1 MSLQNEFKSANDCD
15 AVLELIPDYAFG
27 LTSAEEAR
35 LVEANLARCPEAAA
49 QLADYRG
56 IQGEMRSG
64 VRQIDPPAQL
74 EARLMAAIAAPVVSA
89 STATMSTTSAAPVR
103 KLPIAWMAAAAA
115 LIVLLFSNIYW
126 MGRVDELSRQ
136 QDELRDLLETTN
148 VAVNPTPEISFVL
161 SSVADLRWVRLPSS
175 QEGTNAWAVL
185 MWNAESEIGLLYV
198 QNFPQ
203 LEAGRTYQLWFT
215 RGEERVSA
223 GTFSVDEVG
232 TGTLLFTITEAIDDY
247 TWSRITEEPESGSPT
262 PTGPVVVNGEL

>member
-1 MSLQNEFKSANDCD
+1 MSPQNEFKSGNDCA

-35 LVEANLARCPEAAA
+35 LVEANLAHCPEAAA
-49 QLADYRG
+49 QLADYRS
-56 IQGEMRSG
+56 IQGEMRGG
-64 VRQIDPPAQL
+64 VRQIELPVQL
-74 EARLMAAIAAPVVSA
+74 EARLMAAITTSTVAAPV
-89 STATMSTTSAAPVR
+89 TKAAGR
-103 KLPIAWMAAAAA
+103 KLSLAWMAAAAA
-115 LIVLLFSNIYW
+115 LVVLLFSNLYW

-136 QDELRDLLETTN
+136 QDELRTLLETTS

-161 SSVADLRWVRLPSS
+161 SSVADLRWVRLPPS

-203 LEAGRTYQLWFT
+203 LDAGRIYQLWLT